1 LRTDIRPQSD
11 RIATALIRDSQHAV
25 LTSDRTV
32 AHAVAGD
39 ETAFVDLYRELHP
52 RILRYATTLVGGE
65 GEDVAAEAWLQV
77 CRDLRGFDGGLD
89 SFRGWVATITRHR
102 ALDHLRARGR
112 RPVVADD
119 LTERQYAAG
128 DDTSE
133 EAIERLHTARA
144 VALVATLPTEQA
156 EAVMLRA
163 VVGLDVPTAA
173 QVLGKRPNAVRVAA
187 HRGLKR
193 LAAQLADR
201 AGE

>member
-1 LRTDIRPQSD
+1 M
-11 RIATALIRDSQHAV
+11 
-25 LTSDRTV
+25 
-32 AHAVAGD
+32 AGD
-39 ETAFVDLYRELHP
+39 ETAFVQLYRELQP
-52 RILRYATTLVGGE
+52 RILRYAITLAGPD

-77 CRDLRGFDGGLD
+77 ARDIRGFDGDLD

-102 ALDHLRARGR
+102 ALDHLRARSR
-112 RPVVADD
+112 RPVVVDD
-119 LTERQYAAG
+119 LTGHHTPAA
-128 DDTSE
+128 DDTAE

-163 VVGLDVPTAA
+163 VVGLDVATTA

-201 AGE
+201 SEPGE